1 MSPALVFGI
10 LAAYFAILMIVAALT
25 SKNTS
30 NATFFIG
37 NHKSPWILVAYG
49 MIGASLSGVSLI
61 SVPGEVGNN
70 GFSYFQFVLGYPLGY
85 LFIALILMPI
95 YYRLGLI
102 SIYSYLHQ
110 RFGNVSYHTGAAL
123 FFISQSLG
131 ASLRLF
137 LAASVLQMAFF
148 DAFGIPFFVTVII
161 ILALIWAYTY
171 RSGIRTIVWTDTL
184 QTTLMLAAVFFSVI
198 AIGKEMNLDLP
209 GLTRTIAESDYSKI
223 FNWDWRSSQN
233 FFKQFFSGAFICI
246 VMTGLDQNMMQKNL
260 TCPNIKDAQKNMIT
274 YSFILI
280 PVNLIFLSLGAL
292 LFQYV
297 NSKGLNFQDPS
308 GFYFDKASGIYRNT
322 DQLYPMLALK
332 YFPKII
338 GISFLLGIVAA
349 ALSSA
354 DSAIT
359 ALTTSFCVDFL
370 KIKGEENIAT
380 RRWVHLG
387 VSALML
393 AIIMAF
399 KALND
404 KTVINAIYTIAG
416 YTYGPL
422 LGLFMFGLFT
432 RRKLKDGVSP
442 YIAILI
448 PTLCYFI
455 SSNSVRWLNGY
466 TFGYE
471 LLLLNGLLTFF
482 ALWIFSE
489 SATHNKSIVQ
499 HSTKF
504 S

>member
-1 MSPALVFGI
+1 
-10 LAAYFAILMIVAALT
+10 
-25 SKNTS
+25 
-30 NATFFIG
+30 
-37 NHKSPWILVAYG
+37 
-49 MIGASLSGVSLI
+49 
-61 SVPGEVGNN
+61 
-70 GFSYFQFVLGYPLGY
+70 
-85 LFIALILMPI
+85 
-95 YYRLGLI
+95 
-102 SIYSYLHQ
+102 
-110 RFGNVSYHTGAAL
+110 
-123 FFISQSLG
+123 
-131 ASLRLF
+131 
-137 LAASVLQMAFF
+137 
-148 DAFGIPFFVTVII
+148 
-161 ILALIWAYTY
+161 
-171 RSGIRTIVWTDTL
+171 
-184 QTTLMLAAVFFSVI
+184 
-198 AIGKEMNLDLP
+198 
-209 GLTRTIAESDYSKI
+209 
-223 FNWDWRSSQN
+223 
-233 FFKQFFSGAFICI
+233 
-246 VMTGLDQNMMQKNL
+246 
-260 TCPNIKDAQKNMIT
+260 
-274 YSFILI
+274 
-280 PVNLIFLSLGAL
+280 
-292 LFQYV
+292 
-297 NSKGLNFQDPS
+297 LNFQDPS